1 MGHAYLQ
8 NPTNVLNAR
17 TRLITLAG
25 SVVTLRRKNQ
35 DPGCHS
41 GPPVIAIKRP
51 GSVMARCSVG
61 ANITKVNHTNSR
73 LAGPAALT
81 NERETLMVKRLIQ
94 AWLTS
99 M

>member
-17 TRLITLAG
+17 TRLITLVG

-73 LAGPAALT
+73 LAGPVALKS
-81 NERETLMVKRLIQ
+81 ERNMLMIRRSIH
-94 AWLTS
+94 AW
-99 M
+99 